1 MGKEIPQ
8 VEVVSCRQT
17 ELEGEVMEAVVS
29 CRLTVQGKALG
40 GAEGNCRLTEP
51 E

>member
-1 MGKEIPQ
+1 MEG
-8 VEVVSCRQT
+8 VSRQR

-29 CRLTVQGKALG
+29 CRLTVPGKAVD
-40 GAEGNCRLTEP
+40 GAEGNCRLTER